1 MGKGKIKSDLKEEK
15 VLMMLKMVSYTSPQ
29 FAHNAGSAG
38 KAPVWTYN
46 FWRTSNKANIGSVE
60 IEMDLTK
67 AKKMKEQ
74 KQSEYMN
81 DLAIALLTK
90 QYPTETI
97 KLTSV

>member
-1 MGKGKIKSDLKEEK
+1 
-15 VLMMLKMVSYTSPQ
+15 
-29 FAHNAGSAG
+29 
-38 KAPVWTYN
+38 
-46 FWRTSNKANIGSVE
+46 
-60 IEMDLTK
+60 MDLTK